1 MDDRLLGIGQLAK
14 ASGLTV
20 SALRFYAD
28 NGVLVPAHVDPVTGY
43 RLYRPDQV
51 TVARLVAQL
60 RSVALPLPEIRKAVA
75 DPGVVDQVL
84 DAHVAR
90 LEAGLADARRVSSTV
105 RQLLHDPEDTVPVS
119 HAPHHIHSG
128 KVRELYAVDDATLL
142 VVATDRVSAFDHVL
156 PTEVPDKGVV
166 LTQLSRWW
174 FAQLADVAPNHVV
187 DGDVPQQVRD
197 RAMLCRRLRMLPV
210 ECVVRGY
217 LTGSALQE
225 YAETG
230 SVHGTALPPGLVEAS
245 RLPEPLF
252 TPTTKAPLGGRD
264 APMSFED
271 LVALVGPTV
280 ARQLR
285 EVSLE
290 VYRRGAERAEAAGIL
305 VADTKLE
312 LGLAPDG
319 SLVLA
324 DELLTPDSSRLWS
337 AEQWEPG
344 RRQASYDKQV
354 VRDWLAGP
362 SGWDRTGPPPVLPEE
377 VVAQTRA
384 RYVEVYERLT
394 GRAL

>member
-1 MDDRLLGIGQLAK
+1 MDDTLLGIGQVAK

-28 NGVLVPAHVDPVTGY
+28 NEVLVPAHVDPVTGY

-51 TVARLVAQL
+51 RAARLVAQL
-60 RSVALPLPEIRKAVA
+60 RSVGMPLPELRRAVD
-75 DPGVVDQVL
+75 DPAVVGEVL
-84 DAHVAR
+84 DAHVRR
-90 LEAGLADARRVSSTV
+90 LEAGLDDARRVSSTV
-105 RQLLHDPEDTVPVS
+105 RQLLRDQEVVVPLS
-119 HAPHHIHSG
+119 HAPHHVHSG
-128 KVRELYAVDDATLL
+128 KVRELYAVDDTTLL

-156 PTEVPDKGVV
+156 PTEVPDKGRV

-174 FAQLADVAPNHVV
+174 FEQLSDVVPNHLLE
-187 DGDVPQQVRD
+187 GDVPEQVRG
-197 RAMLCRRLRMLPV
+197 RAMLCRRLDMLPV

-225 YAETG
+225 YAGTG
-230 SVHGTALPPGLVEAS
+230 SVHGTVLPRGLVEGS

-252 TPTTKAPLGGRD
+252 TPTTKAPVGDRD
-264 APMSFED
+264 VPMAIDD
-271 LVALVGPTV
+271 LVSLVGA
-280 ARQLR
+280 ARARELR
-285 EVSLE
+285 DVSLE
-290 VYRRGAERAEAAGIL
+290 VYRSGAALAEAAGLI

-312 LGLAPDG
+312 LGLDLDG

-362 SGWDRTGPPPVLPEE
+362 SGWDRLGPSPALPEE

-384 RYVEVYERLT
+384 RYLEVLERLT
-394 GRAL
+394 GRVL